1 MSDDADA
8 LIVGSGPNGLAAGV
22 VLAAAGLR
30 VVVYEAAQSAGGG
43 CRTEDLTLAGFV
55 HDLCSAA
62 HPLAVAS
69 PFFQRFDLSS
79 RGVRLLQPELPF
91 AHPLGGDRAVAV
103 LPSVGETASALGAD
117 APRYRRLF
125 GPLVRHEEAI
135 TDAVLSSMRAFPRKP
150 IPAAGFAFKGLRSA
164 SAVAG
169 RFQTAKARALIA
181 GVSAHSMLPLDR
193 PITGGLG
200 LLLGTLAHAVGWPVV
215 EGGSAG
221 ITDAMVAAIEAAGG
235 EIRTGVTVR
244 SLSELPPA
252 RAVLLDLTPRAVVD
266 LAGDRL
272 PARYRREL
280 SRFRY
285 GVGVCKVD
293 WALSGPVPWSAE
305 LCRRAG
311 TLHLGG
317 SFEEIAFAESEVAAG
332 RHAESPYVLAVQP
345 SVVDPSRAPV
355 GQHTLW
361 AYCHVPA
368 GSTLDVSAS
377 IAGQIE
383 RFAPGFRDLVLASST
398 RTAADH
404 QAHNAN
410 YVGGDISA
418 GVQDLRQTLARPG
431 FSWNPY
437 RTPIQGHYL
446 CSSSTP
452 PGPGVHG
459 RCGELAALTALRDV
473 FGIRSAPSLGP
484 AWRARDANA
493 RDATAR

>member
-30 VVVYEAAQSAGGG
+30 VAVYEAAPSPGGG
-43 CRTEDLTLAGFV
+43 CRTEELTVAGFV

-91 AHPLGGDRAVAV
+91 AHPLGGDRAAAV
-103 LPSVGETASALGAD
+103 WPSVGETASQLGPD
-117 APRYRRLF
+117 GRRYRRLF
-125 GPLVRHEEAI
+125 GPLVRNEEAI
-135 TDAVLSSMRAFPRKP
+135 TDAVLSSMRAVPHDP
-150 IPAAGFAFKGLRSA
+150 VLAAGFAFSGIRSA
-164 SAVAG
+164 SAIAG

-181 GVSAHSMLPLDR
+181 GVSAHSMLALDR

-221 ITDAMVAAIEAAGG
+221 ITDAMVAAIEAGGG

-244 SLSELPPA
+244 SLGELPPA
-252 RAVLLDLTPRAVVD
+252 RAVLLDVTPRALVD

-332 RHAESPYVLAVQP
+332 RHPDSPYVLAVQP
-345 SVVDPSRAPV
+345 SVVDPTRAPA
-355 GQHTLW
+355 GKHTLW
-361 AYCHVPA
+361 AYCHVPS
-368 GSTLDVSAS
+368 GSTLDVSES
-377 IAGQIE
+377 ITGQIE
-383 RFAPGFRDLVLASST
+383 RFAPGFREFVLASST
-398 RTAADH
+398 RTAAEH
-404 QAHNAN
+404 EAHNPN

-431 FSWNPY
+431 IRWNPY
-437 RTPIQGHYL
+437 RTPIEGHYL

-484 AWRARDANA
+484 ARRALDADARDPSA
-493 RDATAR
+493 R